1 MDVTAAAV
9 ARPLRAWQKAVERPA
24 DRAASDRRLESIL
37 IYMFEVEIKV
47 DCEKK
52 LKIRLERSRKSTIK
66 VT

>member
-1 MDVTAAAV
+1 
-9 ARPLRAWQKAVERPA
+9 
-24 DRAASDRRLESIL
+24 
-37 IYMFEVEIKV
+37 MFEVEIKV